1 MFVNFLIEDASGK
14 KMLDILLPKLLPQE
28 QGIAYKVHSYKGVG
42 RIPAKG
48 SVSVDKIRARA
59 LLDNLPKIIGGLG
72 NVALKSGFEMAVV
85 VVCDLDRN
93 DHGEF
98 LNQLKGV
105 LRYVINPPPT
115 YFCLA
120 IEEGEAWLLGDM
132 PAIRTAFSHCK
143 VAVLRKYRNDSIC
156 GTWELLANAVE
167 PGGAAALKKG
177 GYQVIGAAKCKW
189 AEAITPHMVV
199 TGNKSPSFK
208 SFVTTVQRIV
218 VGGASHEQ

>member
-1 MFVNFLIEDASGK
+1 MFINFLIEDASGK

-28 QGIAYKVHSYKGVG
+28 QGGAYKVYSYKGVG

-48 SVSVDKIRARA
+48 TVPVDKIRARA

-72 NVALKSGFEMAVV
+72 TTALKSGFEMAVV

-93 DHGEF
+93 CKSEF
-98 LNQLKGV
+98 LGQLQGV
-105 LRYVINPPPT
+105 LHGIGNPPPT

-120 IEEGEAWLLGDM
+120 IEEGEAWLLGDVS
-132 PAIRTAFSHCK
+132 AIRAAFPHCK
-143 VAVLRKYRNDSIC
+143 GAVLRKYRNDSIC
-156 GTWELLANAVE
+156 GTWELLADAVE

-189 AEAITPHMVV
+189 AEAITPHMIVDD
-199 TGNKSPSFK
+199 NKSPSFN
-208 SFVTTVQRIV
+208 SFVATVRRL
-218 VGGASHEQ
+218 ASGETYHGQ